1 MFTVTAARSHPWKS
15 ALCAL
20 SVCAS
25 VAGCKAA
32 ATGLDTPATQ
42 APAVQTPAADP
53 KLTVDTLPPD
63 APPDADAALQLA
75 GDLHPEAAADLAF
88 KIAGQLLSVNV
99 ARGESVKKGQLLA
112 ALSDAEARV
121 QLAQAEAALLQAQAQ
136 LALAKDNE
144 ARMETLLASNA
155 VSTGQVTAVRLQS
168 ETARAALMQASATR
182 DLANVVLSNHQLKAP
197 FDGVIVKVPDG
208 VGQIVAAGTVL
219 FRIEVLDRL
228 LLRATVSESELDRIH
243 VGDAVIAE
251 ANGGRAITGKVRLVL
266 RSLEATSRR
275 APIEV
280 SVPNR
285 DRALV
290 AGSYVRAT
298 LKAH

>member
-20 SVCAS
+20 CVCTG
-25 VAGCKAA
+25 VAGCKAGSA
-32 ATGLDTPATQ
+32 ASDKTATQ

-63 APPDADAALQLA
+63 APPAADAVLQLA

-88 KIAGQLLSVNV
+88 KIGGQLLRVQV

-112 ALSDAEARV
+112 AMSDAEARV

-144 ARMETLLASNA
+144 ARLETLLASNA

-168 ETARAALMQASATR
+168 ETARAAVMQASATR
-182 DLANVVLSNHQLKAP
+182 DLANVGLSNHQLTAP

-228 LLRATVSESELDRIH
+228 LLRATVSESELERIH

-251 ANGGRAITGKVRLVL
+251 ASGGRTITGKVRLVL

-280 SVPNR
+280 SIPNR

-298 LKAH
+298 LKAR